1 MKDLT
6 ISMENR
12 PGTMADV
19 GEALGKAGINIEGG
33 CGMPC
38 EGKGIGHLLV
48 ENAGAARSAIIEA
61 GIEVLNERDVLV
73 LDIENKQGTLG
84 KVCRRISNAGVNI
97 DLLYMAAGTRIV
109 LGVDDLQKA
118 RAAAG

>member
-19 GEALGKAGINIEGG
+19 GEALDKAGINIEGG